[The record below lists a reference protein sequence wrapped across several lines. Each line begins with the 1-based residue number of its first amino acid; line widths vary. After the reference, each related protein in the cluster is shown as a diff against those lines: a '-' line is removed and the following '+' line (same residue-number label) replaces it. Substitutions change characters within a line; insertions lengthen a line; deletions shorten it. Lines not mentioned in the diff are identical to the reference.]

1 MGGNAQLV
9 VYNSTFWLLYSLKT
23 ENYVLMKIYGKSFLI
38 IFVFLLLTS
47 SLQVTAQKTGMQ
59 SSTMNYGEN
68 ISYDIYFKWGLIMS
82 RAGDA
87 IFSYNKDNSVTNAFS
102 CYKMSF
108 KTAKFFDNFFK
119 MRDTL
124 TCYLDNDSRLIYSR
138 KGSDEGGYYSVD
150 ELKFSY
156 GAENTTIHSLRYTP
170 SRIRVD
176 TTFFVTGDVSD
187 LLGAAYYLRGID
199 RNNLQSGDRFPL
211 IIAIGRDLV
220 KMQFV
225 YQNQS
230 IVEHGNVKYNTRYF
244 KLDIFDDAFE
254 STSASAEVWVGDDDN
269 FLPVKVRSKLK
280 IGSAEIY
287 YNSSSNLAHPLMCRI
302 ETKK

>member
-1 MGGNAQLV
+1 
-9 VYNSTFWLLYSLKT
+9 
-23 ENYVLMKIYGKSFLI
+23 MKIFEKICF
-38 IFVFLLLTS
+38 FVLALLLFMCGS
-47 SLQVTAQKTGMQ
+47 SVIAQKNGIQ
-59 SSTMNYGEN
+59 SSSMNHGEN
-68 ISYDIYFKWGLIMS
+68 ITYDIYFKWGFMA

-87 IFSYNKDNSVTNAFS
+87 IFIYNKDNSVTGAS
-102 CYKMSF
+102 SRYEMSF

-124 TCYLDNDSRLIYSR
+124 TSYYDNDSRLIYSR

-150 ELKFSY
+150 ELTFSY
-156 GAENTTIHSLRYTP
+156 EKDSAKIHSLRYTP
-170 SRIRVD
+170 SRVRID
-176 TTFFVTGDVSD
+176 TTLIATGEVSD

-199 RNNLQSGDRFPL
+199 RNKLQSGDRFP
-211 IIAIGRDLV
+211 ITIAIGRDLV
-220 KMQFV
+220 KMQFI

-254 STSASAEVWVGDDDN
+254 STSSSAEVWVGDDDN

-280 IGSAEIY
+280 IGYAEIY
-287 YNSSSNLAHPLMCRI
+287 YNKSSNLAHPLKCRI
-302 ETKK
+302 EIKK